1 MSTAGHAG
9 GQSTDLCLTE
19 EMMVQELGWDDDVDE
34 DLCRRIEDIL
44 GDELVDDTF
53 GERVDVWCGGA
64 AATVTSP
71 TS

>member
-9 GQSTDLCLTE
+9 GQSTGLCLTE
-19 EMMVQELGWDDDVDE
+19 EMMVQELGWNDD
-34 DLCRRIEDIL
+34 
-44 GDELVDDTF
+44 VDDTF